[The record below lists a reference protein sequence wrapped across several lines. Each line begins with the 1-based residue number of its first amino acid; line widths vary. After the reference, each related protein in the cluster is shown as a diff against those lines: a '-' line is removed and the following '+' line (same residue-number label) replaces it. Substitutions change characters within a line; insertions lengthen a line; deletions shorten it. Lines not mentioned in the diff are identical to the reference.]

1 MTWAD
6 AQSYCRRMNSDLAT
20 IATMEDMKTLNKMAV
35 MNNMVYTSYSYRA
48 WIGLY
53 DDVDSWRWSLS
64 DSGFYRT
71 GEDSFRKWQS
81 GEPNNWM
88 STERCGM
95 MTGEG
100 LWQDGPCSSA
110 RRPVCA
116 NITGPG
122 VSFVLVQS
130 GMNWTEAQSF
140 CRKQYSDLASIRNES
155 ENQQVQQLVP
165 AGTKVW
171 TGLYRDGWKWSA
183 GSRSSF
189 SYWKSTEPNNSNGNE
204 KCVLATFDALGKW
217 EDWRCDVEK
226 AFICSST
233 VVFQK
238 VVSVKLEKT
247 SGLDLNSAAVMEE
260 LLSQVRGSH
269 FLPAG
274 GAAAPTKRVQNVVFF
289 FISTSSNFRLLI
301 M

>member
-1 MTWAD
+1 
-6 AQSYCRRMNSDLAT
+6 
-20 IATMEDMKTLNKMAV
+20 
-35 MNNMVYTSYSYRA
+35 
-48 WIGLY
+48 
-53 DDVDSWRWSLS
+53 
-64 DSGFYRT
+64 
-71 GEDSFRKWQS
+71 
-81 GEPNNWM
+81 
-88 STERCGM
+88 
-95 MTGEG
+95 
-100 LWQDGPCSSA
+100 
-110 RRPVCA
+110 
-116 NITGPG
+116 
-122 VSFVLVQS
+122 
-130 GMNWTEAQSF
+130 MNWTEAQSF

-183 GSRSSF
+183 GSRFSF
-189 SYWKSTEPNNSNGNE
+189 SYWKSTEPNNNNGNE